1 MKTVNGE
8 LVASNLF
15 GSFGLEL
22 SSAIPVE
29 QCMEFTAKSYSPAN
43 VPVESGR
50 EIRSLSINA
59 NSLSTESL
67 ACECHFGL
75 DDVHLG
81 FGHTFANPCAF
92 GSLMRDKV
100 RHHFKRS
107 QVDFTYAFDIGRF
120 RRGGSGCQRP
130 LGNGRSLQ
138 QVLSFFPI
146 ESRHHFAQFLRRR
159 RRQEPNLLELE
170 SVAFTFACD
179 FNSISKLIAS
189 RNRQC
194 CKLAPLLQCGT
205 DNPAIV
211 QTDRHSC
218 DRYNERPAHALM
230 RNHDEVPHQN
240 AIGRYCNVW

>member
-1 MKTVNGE
+1 MKSVNGE

-15 GSFGLEL
+15 GSFELEL
-22 SSAIPVE
+22 GSGIPVE

-43 VPVESGR
+43 VPVESRR
-50 EIRSLSINA
+50 EIRRRLAIDA
-59 NSLSTESL
+59 KSLSTGSL

-107 QVDFTYAFDIGRF
+107 QVDFTYAFDIGRL
-120 RRGGSGCQRP
+120 RRGGRGCQRP
-130 LGNGRSLQ
+130 LGNGRSLH
-138 QVLSFFPI
+138 QVLSLFPI
-146 ESRHHFAQFLRRR
+146 ESRHYVAQFLGRR

-170 SVAFTFACD
+170 SVTFTFACN
-179 FNSISKLIAS
+179 FKSISKLIAR

-194 CKLAPLLQCGT
+194 
-205 DNPAIV
+205 
-211 QTDRHSC
+211 
-218 DRYNERPAHALM
+218 
-230 RNHDEVPHQN
+230 
-240 AIGRYCNVW
+240 